1 MLAHNAYVLR
11 GYDPQP
17 PSPGYPA
24 GTGAPEADE
33 AGASHGTYIV
43 RLEGVATELA
53 DGFVDAVS
61 TAGAAAVVQPR
72 GDSGAR
78 LDLFASLPQ
87 VEVLR
92 SQLLAAAPG
101 LSRLAEE
108 VVAALQAYHRLEFR
122 LRCGARTLECGRRPL
137 VMGVINCTPD
147 SFYGGSIALGDA
159 ALRRAERMVARGVDI
174 VDVGGE
180 STRPGSQSIDAAE
193 EMRRVVPV
201 VRLLNRRLRV
211 PISIDTTKSV
221 VARAAIDAG
230 ATIVNDTSGFSADER
245 LGSVLAA
252 AGVPVTLILMH
263 TRGPSQRM
271 YAQAEYG
278 DVVGEVIAELR
289 AAVGRATQAGIPL
302 DSIVVDPGIGFAKR
316 AEHSLVIL
324 HNLAAFR
331 SLGRPLLV
339 GVSRKSF
346 IGAVLD
352 LPAEERLDGTA
363 AAVAA
368 AVLQG
373 AHILRVHDVGAM
385 RRAADMAAAIRCEGR
400 GWIC

>member
-245 LGSVLAA
+245 LGSVVAA

>member
-17 PSPGYPA
+17 PSPGYSA

-245 LGSVLAA
+245 LGSVVAA

>member
-78 LDLFASLPQ
+78 LELFASLPQ

-92 SQLLAAAPG
+92 SQLLAATPG

-245 LGSVLAA
+245 LGSVVAA
-252 AGVPVTLILMH
+252 AGVP
-263 TRGPSQRM
+263 RYFDPDA
-271 YAQAEYG
+271 YAGA
-278 DVVGEVIAELR
+278 IAAHVR
-289 AAVGRATQAGIPL
+289 AGR
-302 DSIVVDPGIGFAKR
+302 VR
-316 AEHSLVIL
+316 
-324 HNLAAFR
+324 R
-331 SLGRPLLV
+331 CGR
-339 GVSRKSF
+339 
-346 IGAVLD
+346 
-352 LPAEERLDGTA
+352 
-363 AAVAA
+363 
-368 AVLQG
+368 
-373 AHILRVHDVGAM
+373 
-385 RRAADMAAAIRCEGR
+385 
-400 GWIC
+400 

>member
-1 MLAHNAYVLR
+1 
-11 GYDPQP
+11 
-17 PSPGYPA
+17 
-24 GTGAPEADE
+24 
-33 AGASHGTYIV
+33 
-43 RLEGVATELA
+43 
-53 DGFVDAVS
+53 
-61 TAGAAAVVQPR
+61 
-72 GDSGAR
+72 
-78 LDLFASLPQ
+78 
-87 VEVLR
+87 
-92 SQLLAAAPG
+92 
-101 LSRLAEE
+101 
-108 VVAALQAYHRLEFR
+108 
-122 LRCGARTLECGRRPL
+122 
-137 VMGVINCTPD
+137 
-147 SFYGGSIALGDA
+147 
-159 ALRRAERMVARGVDI
+159 
-174 VDVGGE
+174 
-180 STRPGSQSIDAAE
+180 
-193 EMRRVVPV
+193 
-201 VRLLNRRLRV
+201 
-211 PISIDTTKSV
+211 
-221 VARAAIDAG
+221 
-230 ATIVNDTSGFSADER
+230 
-245 LGSVLAA
+245 
-252 AGVPVTLILMH
+252 
-263 TRGPSQRM
+263 M